1 MWRMGDVCGR
11 LLSRKGRG
19 LVALIWKGG
28 YIMEIVVQI
37 HDQYKALK
45 FVEFLR
51 AFDFVEITQ
60 MKNADEKNVR
70 NDNMEDFF
78 SCAGLW
84 ANREV
89 TAASLREQAWRRYS
103 V

>member
-1 MWRMGDVCGR
+1 
-11 LLSRKGRG
+11 
-19 LVALIWKGG
+19 
-28 YIMEIVVQI
+28 MEIVVQI
-37 HDQYKALK
+37 HDQYKAIK

>member
-1 MWRMGDVCGR
+1 
-11 LLSRKGRG
+11 
-19 LVALIWKGG
+19 
-28 YIMEIVVQI
+28 MEIVVQI

-51 AFDFVEITQ
+51 AFDFVEIIQ
-60 MKNADEKNVR
+60 MKNADEKIVQNR
-70 NDNMEDFF
+70 NNEDFF

-89 TAASLREQAWRRYS
+89 TADSLREQAWRRYS